1 MKTKISPIIIKIPRA
16 NICNTNQKTNS
27 TLGNS
32 AKSITNSST
41 PLPIKPILKS
51 GDNHQNSVA
60 KKHVSF
66 NLPAQETTMKS
77 ANAGVK
83 TNEPVTTVKPPK
95 VTTEDLDV
103 LSREISKIK
112 SSIHKLMTG
121 KASWKSAQE
130 ITDISDSLRDIK
142 NKIQD
147 FSPRIESNMTR
158 GQSAK
163 LKKLESFE
171 KRMQKRQDELK
182 PLQKKNNYE
191 NSASNNYAKSRQEN
205 VESINK
211 SKTAKLTEHH

>member
-1 MKTKISPIIIKIPRA
+1 MPIKTSPNTIKIPRA
-16 NICNTNQKTNS
+16 SICNANQKTNS

-41 PLPIKPILKS
+41 PLPIKPILKLE
-51 GDNHQNSVA
+51 DNHQNSVP
-60 KKHVSF
+60 KKRVSF
-66 NLPAQETTMKS
+66 NLPAQETTIKS

-95 VTTEDLDV
+95 VTTKDLDV
-103 LSREISKIK
+103 LSSEISKIK

-121 KASWKSAQE
+121 KASWKLAQE

-147 FSPRIESNMTR
+147 FSPRIESNPTK

-163 LKKLESFE
+163 LKKLRSFE
-171 KRMQKRQDELK
+171 KRTEKRQNELA
-182 PLQKKNNYE
+182 PMENKNLYE
-191 NSASNNYAKSRQEN
+191 KEYSNNHAKSRQMH
-205 VESINK
+205 VESNER
-211 SKTAKLTEHH
+211 AKIVKPTEHN